1 MKTKETLSSKVR
13 RMGLT
18 VADAF
23 RPSRLVMYAIG
34 GYVLFNFMSA
44 NGCLDS
50 NRTRE
55 ALRFY
60 ENRQGNVVKTVSNVE
75 EEFDWGYN
83 SSTWIN
89 PRVTREV
96 EFDDGTKTTLS
107 YRTRAWQPFRRWI
120 NGEEF
125 SPNVGEKYEVADN
138 HQLVRKLEEDSR

>member
-13 RMGLT
+13 RRGLT
-18 VADAF
+18 IADDF

-60 ENRQGNVVKTVSNVE
+60 ENRQGNIVKTISNVE
-75 EEFDWGYN
+75 EGFDFGYN

-89 PRVTREV
+89 PRITREV
-96 EFDDGTKTTLS
+96 EFDDGTETTLL
-107 YRTRAWQPFRRWI
+107 YRIRAWQPFVKWI

-125 SPNVGEKYEVADN
+125 SPKVGEKYEVTSDN
-138 HQLVRKLEEDSR
+138 QLVRKLEQDSK